1 MNKQCLCTLTQRLNR
16 LERENRW
23 WKVLGIVSAA
33 VLGLVVL
40 TGATGSKVA
49 DEVRAR
55 KFTVVDNKGRTRGM
69 LGMKAREGL
78 EPGVLLELVDSDQ
91 KLRVQLR
98 GSGGLGFYDS
108 KERMRIELSLIEFG
122 ASSEDIDYIEKG
134 GLHVPSHFRP
144 EENVWTRLAFRDAHS
159 KPLVFL
165 EVDNDR
171 TDGNPRLT
179 LVDKNGAKAV
189 LGHTK
194 LKNFQTGVV
203 ERRPASSLVLFNK
216 DRKVIWSA
224 P

>member
-1 MNKQCLCTLTQRLNR
+1 MNQVQGDALAKRLDR

-23 WKVLGIVSAA
+23 WRVLGVSAVA

-40 TGATGSKVA
+40 VGAKGSGVV
-49 DEVRAR
+49 DEVRAK

-69 LGMKAREGL
+69 LGMKEQERQEH
-78 EPGVLLELVDSDQ
+78 GVFLELADSDQ

-98 GSGGLGFYDS
+98 GYGGLGLYDR
-108 KERMRIELSLIEFG
+108 KGRVRIELSVLDFTV
-122 ASSEDIDYIEKG
+122 DYPKALG
-134 GLHVPSHFRP
+134 FQVPSLP
-144 EENVWTRLAFRDAHS
+144 ESVWSQLVFRDPHS
-159 KPLVFL
+159 KSLVLL
-165 EVDNDR
+165 EVDNDL

-189 LGHTK
+189 LGYTK
-194 LKNFQTGVV
+194 LKNSQTGVV

>member
-1 MNKQCLCTLTQRLNR
+1 MNKQCLCTLTQRLDR

-55 KFTVVDNKGRTRGM
+55 KFTVVDNKGRVRGM
-69 LGMKAREGL
+69 LGMKERERQ
-78 EPGVLLELVDSDQ
+78 EPGVVLDLADSEQ

-122 ASSEDIDYIEKG
+122 ESSENVDYMEKRG
-134 GLHVPSHFRP
+134 FHVPSQFRP
-144 EENVWTRLAFRDAHS
+144 EENVWSRLAFRDAHS

-194 LKNFQTGVV
+194 LKNSQTGVV